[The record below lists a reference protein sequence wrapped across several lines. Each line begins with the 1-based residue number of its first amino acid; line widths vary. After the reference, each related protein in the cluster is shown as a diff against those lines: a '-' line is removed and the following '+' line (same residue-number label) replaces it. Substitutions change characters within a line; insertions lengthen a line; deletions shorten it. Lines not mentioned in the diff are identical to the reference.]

1 MIDDPV
7 AFIEK
12 TLVNPETT
20 RPFVLTDAER
30 VFLRHAFELTP
41 AGRLKYS

>member
-20 RPFVLTDAER
+20 RPFVLTDPSGCFCVMR
-30 VFLRHAFELTP
+30 
-41 AGRLKYS
+41 SS